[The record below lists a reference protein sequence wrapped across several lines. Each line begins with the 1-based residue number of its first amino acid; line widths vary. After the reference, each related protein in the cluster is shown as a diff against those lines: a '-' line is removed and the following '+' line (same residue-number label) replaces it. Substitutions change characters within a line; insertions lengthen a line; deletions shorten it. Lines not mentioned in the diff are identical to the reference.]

1 MSDVEYSLVGAI
13 AVASFLAGLFFL
25 RFWHRTRDSFFLYF
39 AASFWLEGLNRLM
52 LGIFAPEGE
61 SSPLFYGVRL
71 IAYGLIIVAIL
82 QKNRRRP

>member
-13 AVASFLAGLFFL
+13 AVASFLAGLFFM

-39 AASFWLEGLNRLM
+39 AASFWLEGLNRLASG
-52 LGIFAPEGE
+52 LLAPAGE
-61 SSPLFYGVRL
+61 DSPLFYGVRL
-71 IAYGLIIVAIL
+71 LSYGLIIVAIL